1 METYAKAKY
10 IRISP
15 RKAQIVC
22 ELIKGKDTKYA
33 EAILK
38 NTPKAAS
45 EVLLKLLKSAC
56 ANAENNLEMDPD
68 SLYVKDCVATA
79 GPILKRG
86 QPRAHGR
93 MYRINKRT
101 SHITLT
107 VADNEE

>member
-1 METYAKAKY
+1 MEATAKAKY
-10 IRISP
+10 VRISP

-33 EAILK
+33 EAILR

-45 EVLLKLLKSAC
+45 EPLLKLLKSAC
-56 ANAENNLEMDPD
+56 ANAENNNEMDPD
-68 SLYVKDCVATA
+68 NLVITECIATA

-93 MYRINKRT
+93 MFRINKRT
-101 SHITLT
+101 SHITMT
-107 VADNEE
+107 VAEKE

>member
-1 METYAKAKY
+1 MEATAKAKY

-33 EAILK
+33 EAILR

-45 EVLLKLLKSAC
+45 EPLLKLLKSAC
-56 ANAENNLEMDPD
+56 SNAENNNNMDPD
-68 SLYVKDCVATA
+68 NLVITECIATA

-93 MYRINKRT
+93 MFRINKRT
-101 SHITLT
+101 SHITMT
-107 VADNEE
+107 VAEKE

>member
-1 METYAKAKY
+1 MEATAKAKY

-33 EAILK
+33 EAILR

-45 EVLLKLLKSAC
+45 EPLLKLLKSAC
-56 ANAENNLEMDPD
+56 ANAENNNEMDPD
-68 SLYVKDCVATA
+68 NLVITECIATA

-93 MYRINKRT
+93 MFRINKRT
-101 SHITLT
+101 SHLTMT
-107 VADNEE
+107 VAEKE

>member
-1 METYAKAKY
+1 MEATAKAKY

-15 RKAQIVC
+15 RKVQIVC

-38 NTPKAAS
+38 HTPKAAS
-45 EVLLKLLKSAC
+45 EPLLKLLKSAC
-56 ANAENNLEMDPD
+56 ANAENNYEMDPD
-68 SLYVKDCVATA
+68 NLVVTECLATA

-93 MYRINKRT
+93 MYRINTRT

-107 VADNEE
+107 VAEKE